1 MIEVGEY
8 VRTKNGIID
17 KVIIKYNGKCNNPNC
32 DKKHISCKYNY
43 YDEKDI
49 VKHSKNIIDLIEV
62 GDIVNGYKIL
72 EIADSIYESSKR
84 ILIYKN
90 EKEKYERWIY
100 IQQYNGKIHT
110 QDDIQLILTHEQ
122 FERDCYRLE
131 DN

>member
-1 MIEVGEY
+1 MEIGEY
-8 VRTKNGIID
+8 IRSKEGKID
-17 KVIIKYNGKCNNPNC
+17 KITNNKYYMKEYIGCSQGLQLREN
-32 DKKHISCKYNY
+32 
-43 YDEKDI
+43 I

-62 GDIVNGYKIL
+62 GDIVNGYQIL

-131 DN
+131 NN